1 MGREATIT
9 YEQVAAAADAMKAA
23 GGKPTS
29 RGIRERLGNTG
40 SMGTV
45 NKLLQAWKAAQERQ
59 VSATLFLPPVL
70 QRAIL
75 DFIGQELSR
84 AKAALEAELAEQ
96 QQEAADL
103 AAENERQGADIEDK
117 NDAAVALQ
125 ATLATLQGRLG
136 QIEIDLATARNDAL
150 REREAAEA
158 TRIELA
164 KALLR
169 LEAMPRLEADL
180 GALRLDLDKERQGR
194 VAAEQQAAVLD
205 AKLEAANERT
215 SKAEAAA
222 IDAATETR
230 KQTEA
235 VFVEAGKA
243 EAAKNALAHL
253 SGKLDALQAQMEQ
266 QAGELNAARRSTAKV
281 GAEAE
286 PRGKAKKEAKD
297 EPGLLSPD

>member
-9 YEQVAAAADAMKAA
+9 YEQVAAAADAVKIA

-29 RGIRERLGNTG
+29 RGIREQLGNIG

-59 VSATLFLPPVL
+59 VSAALSLPPVL

-75 DFIGQELSR
+75 DFMGQELSQ

-117 NDAAVALQ
+117 ANAAVALQ
-125 ATLATLQGRLG
+125 ANLATLQGRLN
-136 QIEIDLATARNDAL
+136 QIEIDLGTARNDAL

-169 LEAMPRLEADL
+169 LEAMPRLEADID
-180 GALRLDLDKERQGR
+180 ALRVDLDKERQGR
-194 VAAEQQAAVLD
+194 VGAEQQAAVLG
-205 AKLEAANERT
+205 AKLEGANERT
-215 SKAEAAA
+215 GRRRRPSTLWPRRASMRKPCLRKLPRSKRQKTPFL
-222 IDAATETR
+222 I
-230 KQTEA
+230 
-235 VFVEAGKA
+235 
-243 EAAKNALAHL
+243 
-253 SGKLDALQAQMEQ
+253 
-266 QAGELNAARRSTAKV
+266 
-281 GAEAE
+281 
-286 PRGKAKKEAKD
+286 
-297 EPGLLSPD
+297 